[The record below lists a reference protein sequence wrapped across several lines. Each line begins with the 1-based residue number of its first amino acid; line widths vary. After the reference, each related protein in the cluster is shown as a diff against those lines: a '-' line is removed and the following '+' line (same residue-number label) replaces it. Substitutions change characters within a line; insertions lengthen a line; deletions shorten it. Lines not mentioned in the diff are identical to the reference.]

1 MKKLAVLLI
10 LVFLLF
16 PYTTQAQKGD
26 IAVWLVDKVSMDH
39 PYYQGQQDILSLEYK
54 AMMLGL
60 YEPYGNPQSMC
71 DDTHVAMHIEILTN
85 DEEPNSYGCNVP
97 YTVVTFSLPNANP
110 EMLAY
115 IYETIWEYADY
126 GLPLKGLDA
135 LWEGRSSYEDYCP
148 MINQTRMQSAWEYSH
163 VCDNFW
169 NRYYNCATATAW
181 AIIAE
186 EYIRTNNDG
195 IIGVIESLYLSIDTI
210 TPGIL
215 GAMLEALD
223 IIRNA
228 PEKSASEN
236 LVYSEEKNEQ
246 YKF

>member
-1 MKKLAVLLI
+1 MKTLTVLLI
-10 LVFLLF
+10 LIFVLF
-16 PYTTQAQKGD
+16 PCIIQAQKGD

-54 AMMLGL
+54 AMMLGF
-60 YEPYGNPQSMC
+60 YEPFGNPQSMC
-71 DDTHVAMHIEILTN
+71 DDTYVAMHIEILTN
-85 DEEPNSYGCNVP
+85 NNDPGSYGCNVP

-126 GLPLKGLDA
+126 GLPLSGVDTLWKG
-135 LWEGRSSYEDYCP
+135 ECSYEDYLP
-148 MINQTRMQSAWEYSH
+148 MIHNQTIWEYSH

-181 AIIAE
+181 AIVME
-186 EYIRTNNDG
+186 EYIRTNNNE
-195 IIGVIESLYLSIDTI
+195 IIKLVEDLYLSIDTL

-215 GAMLEALD
+215 GTMLMEL
-223 IIRNA
+223 
-228 PEKSASEN
+228 
-236 LVYSEEKNEQ
+236 YYEQ
-246 YKF
+246 